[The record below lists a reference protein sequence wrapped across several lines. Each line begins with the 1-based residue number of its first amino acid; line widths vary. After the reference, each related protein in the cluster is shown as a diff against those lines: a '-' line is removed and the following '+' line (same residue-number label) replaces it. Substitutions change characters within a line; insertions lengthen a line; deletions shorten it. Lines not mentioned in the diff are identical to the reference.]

1 MTDEVSSSPICRICH
16 ERSTN
21 LIRPCNCRGTVEYV
35 HASCIQTWL
44 NHRRP
49 DEMRCELCGYP
60 FRLRVRTRSPL
71 WFFLPPGG
79 WRHWLHVVYICFVA
93 RRMWLQV
100 EVVTK
105 VLHKLPR
112 RSWSLIWRLFLH
124 CFMIGHYAVFLS
136 FDIKYLLRR
145 WLRWR
150 HLTSELVVY
159 GKSQP

>member
-1 MTDEVSSSPICRICH
+1 
-16 ERSTN
+16 
-21 LIRPCNCRGTVEYV
+21 
-35 HASCIQTWL
+35 
-44 NHRRP
+44 
-49 DEMRCELCGYP
+49 
-60 FRLRVRTRSPL
+60 
-71 WFFLPPGG
+71 
-79 WRHWLHVVYICFVA
+79 
-93 RRMWLQV
+93 V